1 MQCSSIQQVNQSPCF
16 SQRGSGKPQIRSG
29 HCHTEALPSSS
40 MKIPPPPRHSTSSST
55 FPLPSP
61 SPPYPLPPFCALQQ
75 EEVIALFL
83 VFNKIWKAFKC
94 LTKWLETRK
103 QKDVLASC
111 DVCMKS
117 IDTNTLNAHTV
128 KQDYKESTN

>member
-1 MQCSSIQQVNQSPCF
+1 MQRFSIQQVNQNPRF

-29 HCHTEALPSSS
+29 HRGTEVLLSSPT
-40 MKIPPPPRHSTSSST
+40 KIPPPPSRSTSSST

-61 SPPYPLPPFCALQQ
+61 SAPFCALRE

-111 DVCMKS
+111 DVCMKR